1 MLQLQAF
8 FGGVRKNMN
17 NSHHE
22 KKGGNFFN
30 GFFWGAVLGGGF
42 AYLLSTKRGRDLL
55 KDLISD
61 GVDMLDGL
69 TQEPEIAE
77 EEQYA
82 ATEEPFIVEEQDDAG
97 APAVEAKQHAQRE
110 TSSPLVK
117 KRFFK
122 ASKK

>member
-1 MLQLQAF
+1 
-8 FGGVRKNMN
+8 MN

-69 TQEPEIAE
+69 TQEPETAE

-82 ATEEPFIVEEQDDAG
+82 ATQEPFASEEQEDVNVPSA
-97 APAVEAKQHAQRE
+97 AAKQHIQKE
-110 TSSPLVK
+110 TPSPLVK

>member
-1 MLQLQAF
+1 
-8 FGGVRKNMN
+8 MN
-17 NSHHE
+17 NLHHE

-42 AYLLSTKRGRDLL
+42 AYLLSTKKGRDLL

-69 TQEPEIAE
+69 TQEPEAAE
-77 EEQYA
+77 EEHYA
-82 ATEEPFIVEEQDDAG
+82 EEQEPFVA
-97 APAVEAKQHAQRE
+97 EAKE
-110 TSSPLVK
+110 DVDTSITTEKPHVKTEASSQPVK

-122 ASKK
+122 TTKK